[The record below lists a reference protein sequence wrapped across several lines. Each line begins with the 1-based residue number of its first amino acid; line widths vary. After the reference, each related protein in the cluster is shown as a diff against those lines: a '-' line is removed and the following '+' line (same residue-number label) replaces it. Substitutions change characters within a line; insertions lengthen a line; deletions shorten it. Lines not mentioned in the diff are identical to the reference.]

1 MKNLASACAKARCRT
16 PKPISVDWRLVPV
29 AMTTV
34 VMTVAVV
41 VVTAIVALLPPM
53 AVMMPTAMAIAGL
66 LNGSA
71 VLTDRGQLAENV
83 AGGRGGLRAADSDDG
98 GKCTSDS
105 GEGENS
111 LHFSSFFS
119 VRFSDIFGR

>member
-1 MKNLASACAKARCRT
+1 
-16 PKPISVDWRLVPV
+16 
-29 AMTTV
+29 MTTV
-34 VMTVAVV
+34 VMTVAVI
-41 VVTAIVALLPPM
+41 VVTAVVALLPPM

-66 LNGSA
+66 LDGSA

-83 AGGRGGLRAADSDDG
+83 AGGRGRLRAADSDDG
-98 GKCTSDS
+98 SKSTSDS

-119 VRFSDIFGR
+119 VRFSGFFGR

>member
-1 MKNLASACAKARCRT
+1 
-16 PKPISVDWRLVPV
+16 V
-29 AMTTV
+29 
-34 VMTVAVV
+34 
-41 VVTAIVALLPPM
+41 

-66 LNGSA
+66 LDSSA

-83 AGGRGGLRAADSDDG
+83 AGGRGRLRAADSNDG
-98 GKCTSDS
+98 SKSTSDS

-119 VRFSDIFGR
+119 LRSSDISGR